1 MSTWEIVAVVLG
13 CLIAVGIIVGLC
25 VYFLVIKKKKQ
36 NKNVAQDTTKP
47 TEEQPKE
54 EPKQPEIIQLTA
66 VKLLEGKS
74 VFGFETQEELEAR
87 LSSLTKEE
95 FMALEVVDFPFDTDD
110 WDAIAGDSHKIETR
124 NKYEMGMWF
133 ACDADKILIEEK
145 ASVIRREF

>member
-1 MSTWEIVAVVLG
+1 MSTWEIVAIVLG

-36 NKNVAQDTTKP
+36 NKNKAQVVQSP
-47 TEEQPKE
+47 AQEEPKE

-66 VKLLEGKS
+66 VKLLEGS
-74 VFGFETQEELEAR
+74 SLFGFETQEELEKR
-87 LSSLTKEE
+87 LAPLSKEE

-145 ASVIRREF
+145 ASVIRKEF